1 MQFQYIIL
9 QMGNEKRQAHQ
20 LEGHCLDMAPI
31 SPVCLGGNEWQPVG
45 RITSRI
51 LGVKGLKLYLV

>member
-1 MQFQYIIL
+1 
-9 QMGNEKRQAHQ
+9 MGNEKRQAHQ